1 MWNSIVGLLAGLIQ
15 SIYEFTVSVG
25 SPSYG
30 LAIILFTAILRVLMF
45 PLSMMQAKST
55 RAMALLQPRMKK
67 LEQQYKNS
75 PEIYNREMQALYR
88 KYKVNPL
95 SGCLPMLI
103 QMPILFALFS
113 ALRDFQYA
121 GDGATFFWITN
132 LSDPDPT
139 GIVLPLIVGLSSYL
153 QSKQSMDAQPPT
165 TDQAKTMNM
174 VMLYGMPVMM
184 IFMTRGFAAGLAI
197 YWSVF
202 NILGYLMQIVINAQV
217 KRSHETMKA
226 NMEAEDAKAKE
237 EQDRKASREAKAEK
251 LAIEADQGDFDYKPE
266 RKRTASKKKM
276 KVNRGRIKQRE
287 STKGKELDFDD

>member
-1 MWNSIVGLLAGLIQ
+1 MGVLVSLIQ
-15 SIYEFTVSVG
+15 SIYEFTMSIG

-30 LAIILFTAILRVLMF
+30 LAIILFTVILRILMF

-55 RAMALLQPRMKK
+55 RAMALLQPRMKR

-103 QMPILFALFS
+103 KMPILFALFS
-113 ALRDFQYA
+113 ALRDFQYT
-121 GDGATFFWITN
+121 GEGAAFFWITN
-132 LSDPDPT
+132 LSEPDPT
-139 GIVLPLIVGLSSYL
+139 GIVLPVIVGISSYL

-184 IFMTRGFAAGLAI
+184 IFMTRNFAAGLAI
-197 YWSVF
+197 YWSIF

-217 KRSHETMKA
+217 KRSHEAMKA
-226 NMEAEDAKAKE
+226 NMEAEEEKAKADQEK
-237 EQDRKASREAKAEK
+237 KASREAKVGKQAMEAE
-251 LAIEADQGDFDYKPE
+251 QGEFDHKPE
-266 RKRTASKKKM
+266 RKKTASKKKM
-276 KVNRGRIKQRE
+276 KVNRNRIKPKE
-287 STKGKELDFDD
+287 SNKGKELDFDD